1 MTAVFAGYLKTFA
14 DAADAAAAAAAAAA
28 VAEGAAVIVEP
39 RRHPALRA
47 VVANHRA
54 MLPPAWPIR
63 LWTSHGNVAHALA
76 ELRGIPGPLE
86 VRALAAGVAD
96 LTQLSYS
103 ELLMSSGFWESQ
115 KEPWILIFQTDCVMF
130 RPLAG
135 AELARW
141 QRYDYVGANYYNAAE
156 VAPGG
161 VGGVQGGFSLRR
173 RDAMLECLARVRWD
187 DVDAWR
193 AAGGGA
199 AVGAAP
205 PIAESRRF
213 EDIYYT
219 HACAIIGAALP
230 PPSERGEFSVEAE
243 RPAPAPAPPPI
254 AHHGWNRPYFS
265 DAQAREL
272 LAAAA
277 AAGAGAAGAA

>member
-1 MTAVFAGYLKTFA
+1 MTEVFASYLKTFA
-14 DAADAAAAAAAAAA
+14 DAADAAATRAS
-28 VAEGAAVIVEP
+28 AEGAAVIVEP

-54 MLPPAWPIR
+54 MLPPNWPIR
-63 LWTSHGNVAHALA
+63 LWTGAANVTHSLA
-76 ELRGIPGPLE
+76 ELRGIAGPLE
-86 VRALAAGVAD
+86 VRELPGDVAD
-96 LTQLSYS
+96 LDQLSYS
-103 ELLMSSGFWESQ
+103 KLLMSAGFWESQ

-135 AELARW
+135 AALARW

-161 VGGVQGGFSLRR
+161 VGGIQGGFSLRR

-193 AAGGGA
+193 RSFG
-199 AVGAAP
+199 AP

-219 HACAIIGAALP
+219 HACAIVGAAMPAL
-230 PPSERGEFSVEAE
+230 SERGEFSVEAE
-243 RPAPAPAPPPI
+243 APAPAPAPTPI
-254 AHHGWNRPYFS
+254 AHHGWNRPYFG

-272 LAAAA
+272 LERAAALKARRTPPSPSSSSA
-277 AAGAGAAGAA
+277 AC

>member
-1 MTAVFAGYLKTFA
+1 MTELFEAYLRTFA
-14 DAADAAAAAAAAAA
+14 DAADAEAASPR
-28 VAEGAAVIVEP
+28 VADGAAVIVEP

-54 MLPPAWPIR
+54 MLPASWPIR
-63 LWTSHGNVAHALA
+63 LWTSEANLA
-76 ELRGIPGPLE
+76 WAFTELRGISGPLE
-86 VRALAAGVAD
+86 IRALAGGVAD

-103 ELLMSSGFWESQ
+103 ELLTDPAFWESQ
-115 KEPWILIFQTDCVMF
+115 KEPWILIFQADCVMF

-141 QRYDYVGANYYNAAE
+141 QRYDYVGANYFNAAE

-161 VGGVQGGFSLRR
+161 FGGVQGGFSLRR
-173 RDAMLECLARVRWD
+173 REAMLDCLARVRWD

-193 AAGGGA
+193 RSFG
-199 AVGAAP
+199 AP

-219 HACAIIGAALP
+219 HACAIVGAAMP
-230 PPSERGEFSVEAE
+230 APSERGEFSVEAE
-243 RPAPAPAPPPI
+243 APKAAPEPTPI
-254 AHHGWNRPYFS
+254 AHHGWNRPYFG

-272 LAAAA
+272 LERAAAP
-277 AAGAGAAGAA
+277 